1 MHLYQRQTKREGE
14 KTEKRR
20 IIERIEIEEINQSR
34 EYECGRW
41 NNKKIKS
48 VDNVIA
54 YLNSTASNEGY
65 NKREE
70 EKTNGCH
77 VMRFTYWNELPFSIW
92 GMEQS
97 FSIQFESFFFVKIFF
112 FLFALFLSCFFLQ
125 SHSMHKLTTGDALKT
140 CNSVFIV
147 NVFIRKYVLCIFVSV
162 SRYTWCTRAYESPF
176 IYPRIHPSTQT
187 HTRCKR
193 ERERDTGFG
202 RQQFIS
208 RVYLLYFEYQR
219 ELENGW
225 IVTRFKTGIWMKHCD
240 TRAHRLIIRNK
251 FMQSLFFVLK

>member
-1 MHLYQRQTKREGE
+1 MSLHIWTAQRRMRDITKE
-14 KTEKRR
+14 KKKKQMDVMLCVLH
-20 IIERIEIEEINQSR
+20 IEMSCHSAFEE
-34 EYECGRW
+34 W
-41 NNKKIKS
+41 NNLS
-48 VDNVIA
+48 RF
-54 YLNSTASNEGY
+54 NSN
-65 NKREE
+65 
-70 EKTNGCH
+70 H
-77 VMRFTYWNELPFSIW
+77 
-92 GMEQS
+92 
-97 FSIQFESFFFVKIFF
+97 FFLLKYFF